1 MEASEKASVAFGKAL
16 RRIIFTFCNLQKQ
29 SCCKA
34 KMLLGYTSLFK
45 KVKQFSK
52 RFDWNNIFTAI
63 LTNGGIGK
71 GIGDTGKG
79 IKKNDIY
86 DM

>member
-1 MEASEKASVAFGKAL
+1 
-16 RRIIFTFCNLQKQ
+16 
-29 SCCKA
+29 
-34 KMLLGYTSLFK
+34 MLYSQNVTRLDFSTQ

-71 GIGDTGKG
+71 GIGATGKG

>member
-1 MEASEKASVAFGKAL
+1 
-16 RRIIFTFCNLQKQ
+16 
-29 SCCKA
+29 
-34 KMLLGYTSLFK
+34 MLYSQNVTRLDFSTQ

-71 GIGDTGKG
+71 GIGDIGKG